1 MISTSRCKVLTVMLA
16 TYSRGSGLAIF
27 DIALELAGRQLRRRS
42 KISTFEQHLFYV
54 AIDQAHVRSLLIEC
68 SQTLRPRNRI
78 RTTFASGQGPRQ
90 PEMVRWNRRRIPR
103 SFHWRLN
110 SSSGNGGNPLSV
122 RPQQQP

>member
-54 AIDQAHVRSLLIEC
+54 AIDQAHVRITVDRMKPNTSSAEQDQNDICKRARAQTAGDGQMEPSSNPAFFPLAFEFIE
-68 SQTLRPRNRI
+68 R
-78 RTTFASGQGPRQ
+78 
-90 PEMVRWNRRRIPR
+90 
-103 SFHWRLN
+103 
-110 SSSGNGGNPLSV
+110 
-122 RPQQQP
+122 